1 MVKGSKK
8 AGKVKSAHGKLS
20 VRCGK
25 TSNATIPSGGPSFK
39 IYFDMEDTE
48 GSVCDGSALSVFTL
62 PDNEQGKF
70 KAKSIWGVACVVGG
84 GECPAAELKKT
95 CYFHLHRLMKVRL
108 TDCCSPTG
116 KCTLAPKPGPHP

>member
-1 MVKGSKK
+1 M
-8 AGKVKSAHGKLS
+8 
-20 VRCGK
+20 GK

-70 KAKSIWGVACVVGG
+70 KAKSSWGV
-84 GECPAAELKKT
+84 GEEGCPAAELKKKKRRVT
-95 CYFHLHRLMKVRL
+95 FICI
-108 TDCCSPTG
+108 G
-116 KCTLAPKPGPHP
+116 

>member
-1 MVKGSKK
+1 M
-8 AGKVKSAHGKLS
+8 
-20 VRCGK
+20 GK

-70 KAKSIWGVACVVGG
+70 KAKSSWGVVEEG
-84 GECPAAELKKT
+84 CPAAELKK
-95 CYFHLHRLMKVRL
+95 K
-108 TDCCSPTG
+108 
-116 KCTLAPKPGPHP
+116 KTLLSFA

>member
-1 MVKGSKK
+1 MEELTVVKGSKK
-8 AGKVKSAHGKLS
+8 AGKVKSAHGKSS
-20 VRCGK
+20 VRCGR

-70 KAKSIWGVACVVGG
+70 KAKSIWGGG
-84 GECPAAELKKT
+84 GGGGVWVEEEEGRGGGVLQLK
-95 CYFHLHRLMKVRL
+95 
-108 TDCCSPTG
+108 
-116 KCTLAPKPGPHP
+116 

>member
-8 AGKVKSAHGKLS
+8 AGKVKSAHGKSS
-20 VRCGK
+20 VRCGR
-25 TSNATIPSGGPSFK
+25 TSNATNPSGGPSFK

-70 KAKSIWGVACVVGG
+70 KAKSIWGGGGVWVGEVGG
-84 GECPAAELKKT
+84 GGCPAAEIEKT
-95 CYFHLHRLMKVRL
+95 CYFH
-108 TDCCSPTG
+108 
-116 KCTLAPKPGPHP
+116 

>member
-8 AGKVKSAHGKLS
+8 AGKVKSAHGKS
-20 VRCGK
+20 SARCGK

-70 KAKSIWGVACVVGG
+70 KAKSISWEGSC
-84 GECPAAELKKT
+84 L
-95 CYFHLHRLMKVRL
+95 LLN
-108 TDCCSPTG
+108 
-116 KCTLAPKPGPHP
+116 